1 LTEEVPRRRP
11 RRIGVI
17 ILVAILVIA
26 GFVVASLSLDDGK
39 DEPIEITGAS
49 EVQKLIGG
57 IRQLDDRLGSE
68 DAPVTVEVFNDVL
81 CKECAEWQFA
91 TIDPLIEERVR
102 DGEVKIIFRHWS
114 VDQDRSSNVGGR
126 GSVAAGL
133 QDHQWQ
139 YLELFMRNL
148 DVADDQGVVTETF
161 LEQIANGIVGEFNV
175 EQWQR
180 DFDEDEVTEVLEED
194 ELRGVELRL
203 PADPAVLVSGP
214 GDEEL
219 LVDSPSLADVETA
232 IDEAS

>member
-1 LTEEVPRRRP
+1 LTEESPRRRP
-11 RRIGVI
+11 RRVGVI
-17 ILVAILVIA
+17 VLVAILVLA
-26 GFVVASLSLDDGK
+26 GFVIASLSLDDGE
-39 DEPIEITGAS
+39 DDSIEITGAS

-57 IRQLDDRLGSE
+57 IRQLGDRLGDE

-81 CKECAEWQFA
+81 CTECAEWQFA

-102 DGEVKIIFRHWS
+102 DGEVKLIFNHWS

-126 GSVAAGL
+126 GSVSAAL

-139 YLELFMRNL
+139 YAELFMRNL
-148 DVADDQGVVTETF
+148 DVADEQGVVTETF

-180 DFDEDEVTEVLEED
+180 DFDSDEVTEILDED
-194 ELRGVELRL
+194 ELQGVELRL

-219 LVDSPSLADVETA
+219 LVESPSLAEVEAA
-232 IDEAS
+232 IDDAS